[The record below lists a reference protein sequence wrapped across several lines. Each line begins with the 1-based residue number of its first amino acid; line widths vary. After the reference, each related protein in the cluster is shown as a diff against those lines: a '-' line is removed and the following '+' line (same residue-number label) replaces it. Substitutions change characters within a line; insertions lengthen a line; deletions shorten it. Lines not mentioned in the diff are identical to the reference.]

1 MSTSLIFG
9 KGQIVEGVGLVKPIT
24 LNKYD
29 FFQEKSSVLYYSKAH
44 FGDEYETQF
53 LLDLI
58 VWGLNQNEL
67 VTDLI
72 DLFKLTISDNI
83 TFFANSIDDYGFI
96 IDEVNLID
104 KNNYDQIRSLIMR
117 QNLMNEQKVYKD
129 KLVQEWANKALEAKN
144 RKGIKMTFEDMLSTV
159 SVYAG
164 KHYSD
169 LEKYT
174 IYQLQSD
181 FNRIGKLI
189 DYDATIA
196 FKCAGDAKSKLNH
209 YAEHVDLFRDP
220 NDDLFVSQDKLKG
233 LNQAM
238 GN

>member
-1 MSTSLIFG
+1 M
-9 KGQIVEGVGLVKPIT
+9 
-24 LNKYD
+24 
-29 FFQEKSSVLYYSKAH
+29 
-44 FGDEYETQF
+44 
-53 LLDLI
+53 
-58 VWGLNQNEL
+58 
-67 VTDLI
+67 
-72 DLFKLTISDNI
+72 
-83 TFFANSIDDYGFI
+83 
-96 IDEVNLID
+96 NLID
-104 KNNYDQIRSLIMR
+104 KNNYDQVRSLIMH

-144 RKGIKMTFEDMLSTV
+144 RKGIQMTFEDMLSTV

-164 KHYSD
+164 KHYSE
-169 LEKYT
+169 LGKYT

-189 DYDATIA
+189 EYDATIS
-196 FKCAGDAKSKLNH
+196 FKCAGDTKSPLKH